1 MSAREQFEGLFVE
14 VCASR
19 DWICQSDQVEVKL
32 ESGRRQVVHLA
43 YFEHEGRAMVRFHTV
58 IGSTER
64 IRAGRLQYALE
75 INFSLPHG
83 AMAVRS
89 DELVMVDTLILADA
103 DPGEIEASRESL
115 AATAAPGTGPV
126 ASHVPT
132 HRWEHSAAP
141 NQPRDF
147 RPALAAAIW

>member
-1 MSAREQFEGLFVE
+1 MSVREKFNRLFVE

-19 DWICQSDQVEVKL
+19 EWICQSDQVEVKL
-32 ESGRRQVVHLA
+32 ESGRRQVVHLV
-43 YFEHEGRAMVRFHTV
+43 YFEHEGRPMVRFHTV

-83 AMAVRS
+83 AMAVQS

-103 DPGEIEASRESL
+103 DPGEIEGSL
-115 AATAAPGTGPV
+115 EYMAATADHYEASIFGPDV
-126 ASHVPT
+126 H
-132 HRWEHSAAP
+132 
-141 NQPRDF
+141 
-147 RPALAAAIW
+147 